1 MKDSKDNKKKVNKKT
16 AKILKE
22 SKILTE
28 DELEELNDY
37 LQANSKSSS
46 KEYKKGRRMKPD
58 AEVFEVD
65 GKPKKRKK
73 KKKKHKILKRIFLSI
88 LVIILICGIVF
99 GALIMKNGGGL
110 TGFVTT
116 VVGSSKS
123 KIKTLPDV
131 YALCIGVS
139 QNMTDTIMV
148 AKYSPQNQQAAL
160 LSIPRDTFC
169 GKSRASASASDKIN
183 AIYPISGPAKTMEK
197 VNELTGLNIKYYIVV
212 DTKALRDLVDCIGG
226 VYFDVPIK
234 MDYDDTS
241 QHLAI
246 HLEPGYQLL
255 NGTQAE
261 GLCRF
266 RHNNNGTSYPRS
278 YGDND
283 LGRMRTQREFIKAT
297 VQQTMKVSNLTKIDD
312 ILKIAEEEVE
322 TNIDWSIAKDYIAA
336 ATGFN
341 TENLKSEQL
350 PGSTGYL
357 NEVSFFFA
365 DETRTKQVVQS
376 VFLTVEDH
384 SSDTNTT
391 DENDGNEI
399 VDENE
404 TNSLDANST
413 SGNTTGGSSKT
424 DLSDAKNAIK
434 SNSKVKV
441 EIINGTGTSTKLTT
455 VKDQIQ
461 KMGYKV
467 TNTSTTNIVDNTS
480 VICRNPDYMDN
491 AKSLQ
496 ALLGPGS
503 VITGKE
509 NASVD
514 ITIILGKDY

>member
-37 LQANSKSSS
+37 LQKGNKGN
-46 KEYKKGRRMKPD
+46 KEYKNAKRMKPD
-58 AEVFEVD
+58 KDAFEVE
-65 GKPKKRKK
+65 GKVKKKKK
-73 KKKKHKILKRIFLSI
+73 KKKKHKVLKRIFLT
-88 LVIILICGIVF
+88 LFVIILVAAIIF
-99 GALIMKNGGGL
+99 GTLIMKNGGGL
-110 TGFVTT
+110 TGLVTT

-197 VNELTGLNIKYYIVV
+197 VNDLTGLNIKYYVVV

-241 QHLAI
+241 QNLAI

-261 GLCRF
+261 GVCRF
-266 RHNNNGTSYPRS
+266 RHNNNGSSYPTS

-297 VQQTMKVSNLTKIDD
+297 VQQTMKVSNITKIDD

-322 TNIDWSIAKDYIAA
+322 TNIDWNVAKDYIAA
-336 ATGFN
+336 ATQFN

-365 DETRTKQVVQS
+365 DEARTRQVVQS
-376 VFLTVEDH
+376 AFLTVEDH
-384 SSDTNTT
+384 SSETNTT
-391 DENDGNEI
+391 DENATEE
-399 VDENE
+399 ENE
-404 TNSLDANST
+404 TNSTSTNSSSSDTT
-413 SGNTTGGSSKT
+413 SNKT

-434 SNSKVKV
+434 SNSRVKV
-441 EIINGTGTSTKLTT
+441 EIINGTGTSTKVNT
-455 VKDQIQ
+455 VKEQLQ
-461 KMGYKV
+461 NMGYKI
-467 TNTSTTNIVDNTS
+467 TETSSTNIVDNTS
-480 VICRNPDYMDN
+480 VICCNPDYIDN

-509 NASVD
+509 KSSVD

>member
-1 MKDSKDNKKKVNKKT
+1 MGDKKEDKKKINKKT
-16 AKILKE
+16 EKIIKE
-22 SKILTE
+22 SKILSE
-28 DELEELNDY
+28 DELEELNEY
-37 LQANSKSSS
+37 LKKKDTNQKA
-46 KEYKKGRRMKPD
+46 YKGNKKMKPNED
-58 AEVFEVD
+58 AFEVE
-65 GKPKKRKK
+65 GKVRKK
-73 KKKKHKILKRIFLSI
+73 KKKKKHRVIKRIFLTI

-99 GALIMKNGGGL
+99 GALVMKNGGGL
-110 TGFVTT
+110 TGLVTT

-148 AKYSPQNQQAAL
+148 AKYSPQNQQASL

-169 GKSRASASASDKIN
+169 GKSKASASASDKIN
-183 AIYPISGPAKTMEK
+183 AIYPISGPAKTMER

-241 QHLAI
+241 QNLAI
-246 HLEPGYQLL
+246 HLEAGYQLL

-261 GLCRF
+261 GVCRF
-266 RHNNNGTSYPRS
+266 RHNNNGTSYPVS

-283 LGRMRTQREFIKAT
+283 LGRMRTQREFIKET
-297 VQQTMKVSNLTKIDD
+297 VKQTMKVSNITKIDD
-312 ILKIAEEEVE
+312 IMKIAQEEVE
-322 TNIDWSIAKDYIAA
+322 TNIDWNVARDYIAA
-336 ATGFN
+336 AVNFN
-341 TENLKSEQL
+341 TDNLKSEQL

-376 VFLTVEDH
+376 IFLTVNDH
-384 SSDTNTT
+384 SDEENSTDENESNEVNETNTT
-391 DENDGNEI
+391 SNQTKAEKQAALNE
-399 VDENE
+399 
-404 TNSLDANST
+404 
-413 SGNTTGGSSKT
+413 
-424 DLSDAKNAIK
+424 AKNAIK

-441 EIINGTGTSTKLTT
+441 EIINGTGTTTKLNT
-455 VKDQIQ
+455 VKEQVQ
-461 KMGYKV
+461 NMGYKIS
-467 TNTSTTNIVDNTS
+467 NTSTSNIVDNTS
-480 VICRNPDYMDN
+480 VICRNPDYMEN

-503 VITGKE
+503 VVSGK
-509 NASVD
+509 NRHWASRSVRSLS
-514 ITIILGKDY
+514 TAR